1 VGPQA
6 GKRLEVVAG
15 VAGSRALT
23 GKFDTSQESHQ
34 ARPVLIQSFHFKL

>member
-1 VGPQA
+1 
-6 GKRLEVVAG
+6 

-23 GKFDTSQESHQ
+23 GKFDTPQESHQ